1 MKLYTHPDCELHEM
15 PGHPE
20 RPDRLRAVMQR
31 LSESGMLD
39 DMNVEL
45 AEEISDEMLAMVHP
59 PEYIEAIKAA
69 EPEDGLINVDPDTYM
84 NNGSTRAAKLAA
96 GACIQAV
103 QDVLSGEE
111 TRVFCATRPPGHH
124 AELASAMGFC
134 LFNNIA
140 MAAEYALKD
149 ERINRVAIVDFDVHH
164 CNGTV
169 DIFKDR
175 PEVMVCSS
183 FQDNYYPNRYLD
195 YTNDHIINLPM
206 APRTKGNEWR
216 KRVEKEWLPKLEDHR
231 PDLLLISAGF
241 DAHKDDPLAQI
252 EFVEDDYE
260 WITKGLIALAEGQC
274 ERRLVSALEGG
285 YDLAALTS
293 CIETYTMQLTT
304 HPHFDNVF
312 Q

>member
-1 MKLYTHPDCELHEM
+1 MKLYTHPDCKLHEM

-31 LSESGMLD
+31 LSESGLLD
-39 DMNVEL
+39 DMNVKL
-45 AEEISDEMLAMVHP
+45 AEEISDDMLAMIHP
-59 PEYIEAIKAA
+59 EEYVTAINEA
-69 EPEDGLINVDPDTYM
+69 EPKEGVIKVDPDTYM
-84 NNGSTRAAKLAA
+84 SPGSKRAARLAA
-96 GACIQAV
+96 GACLQAT

-111 TRVFCATRPPGHH
+111 KRVFCAVRPPGHH
-124 AELASAMGFC
+124 AEVAAAMGFC

-140 MAAEYALKD
+140 LAAEYALKD

-195 YTNDHIINLPM
+195 YTNEHIINLPM
-206 APRTKGNEWR
+206 APGTKGDEWR
-216 KRVEKEWLPKLEDHR
+216 KRVENEWLPKLEGHK

-241 DAHKDDPLAQI
+241 DAHRDDPLAQI
-252 EFVEDDYE
+252 EFVEGDYA
-260 WITKGLIALAEGQC
+260 WVTNQLMALAKNHC
-274 ERRLVSALEGG
+274 EDRIVSTMEGG
-285 YDLAALTS
+285 YNLEALAS
-293 CIETYTMQLTT
+293 CVEKHVSRVLGS
-304 HPHFDNVF
+304 
-312 Q
+312 